1 MPGDVLVLIVTLE
14 LPGRRAL
21 QVRIGE
27 VLSSCGGRVIM

>member
-1 MPGDVLVLIVTLE
+1 MPGGVLVLIVTLE
-14 LPGRRAL
+14 LPGRRVL